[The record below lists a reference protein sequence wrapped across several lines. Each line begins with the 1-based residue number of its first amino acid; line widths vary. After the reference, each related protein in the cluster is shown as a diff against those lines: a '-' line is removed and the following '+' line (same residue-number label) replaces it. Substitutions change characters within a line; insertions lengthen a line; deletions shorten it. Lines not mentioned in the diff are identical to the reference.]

1 MALALSVQSMA
12 RRSRCGYQNN
22 SRPSRHQR
30 VDINPVGRQHP
41 VDLPYRVTREPSL
54 GQCETVASRANRAH
68 RQRLC
73 PLRVQVSPKSSST
86 KDWTA
91 SVENFALPFILL
103 SSPFA
108 PKFRIIF
115 PGRRPLQVILP
126 GWCTDFQVSG
136 AAVFHQEAD
145 QCAQPLVIGGVNLS
159 NGIPAAG

>member
-22 SRPSRHQR
+22 SRPNRPSAR
-30 VDINPVGRQHP
+30 RQHP
-41 VDLPYRVTREPSL
+41 VDLPYRVTGEPSL
-54 GQCETVASRANRAH
+54 GQCETVASRAH
-68 RQRLC
+68 RQRLY
-73 PLRVQVSPKSSST
+73 PLRVQVSPKSLST

-91 SVENFALPFILL
+91 SIENFALPFILL